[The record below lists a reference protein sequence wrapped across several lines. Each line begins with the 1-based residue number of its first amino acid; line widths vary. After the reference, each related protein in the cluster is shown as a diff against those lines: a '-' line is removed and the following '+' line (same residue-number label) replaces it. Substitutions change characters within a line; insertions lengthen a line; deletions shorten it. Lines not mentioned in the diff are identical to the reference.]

1 MCERLQ
7 GGIGKT
13 VVSSWLIHQ
22 SSVRQAF
29 KKIVWVTLGQTPN
42 INHLQRII
50 HEQLVPNT
58 SWDKDSPDDIKKQRL
73 TEAFY
78 GQDVLLV
85 LDDLWEIDH
94 EQALNFV
101 DQTTA
106 SKVLVSSRVRATLV
120 GATGSTKDLA
130 ADDSTVVVQIAL
142 PDETQAVN
150 MLLTTAG
157 MKADQSAPKEA
168 LEIVKFCKMLPLA
181 ISIAGQLVKDLE
193 LDATE
198 DWDGIVTVLKD
209 EFADGSQRS
218 VEETVIKTSLK
229 SISGSHKENVTAL
242 FKCLALLP
250 EDTIVPLD
258 ILAMLFEAGCST
270 EEKPVQ
276 KPRIMMIRRWLKVLL
291 ERSLVLG
298 TVDRISLHDSKHDI
312 SG

>member
-1 MCERLQ
+1 M
-7 GGIGKT
+7 
-13 VVSSWLIHQ
+13 
-22 SSVRQAF
+22 
-29 KKIVWVTLGQTPN
+29 
-42 INHLQRII
+42 
-50 HEQLVPNT
+50 
-58 SWDKDSPDDIKKQRL
+58 
-73 TEAFY
+73 
-78 GQDVLLV
+78 
-85 LDDLWEIDH
+85 
-94 EQALNFV
+94 